1 MDYNAWR
8 SSKTAHSYFKK
19 EEKEDYYGKPRKA
32 KIFMDAVDDEEVRV
46 DCERGGGGG
55 GMKMVSEQGS
65 SYHFAPA
72 R

>member
-55 GMKMVSEQGS
+55 GMKEAGGEGS
-65 SYHFAPA
+65 SRKP
-72 R
+72 